1 MDETSP
7 QVLELMT
14 LATTVNYQLTLREK
28 LHDDSFPKQKVLIGL
43 KHTRK
48 N

>member
-1 MDETSP
+1 
-7 QVLELMT
+7 MT
-14 LATTVNYQLTLREK
+14 LATPVSYQLTLREK
-28 LHDDSFPKQKVLIGL
+28 LRDGSFSKQKILIGL